1 MLRSAD
7 MSNTIPDEKVYFV
20 TITTNF
26 RTMKTYNSVDF
37 REESLKATTKLL
49 NFVELCLNLPVIFII
64 CIIIVVTWSLIGSNI
79 LSSRKTK
86 FIQTPWNTLTDYVLF
101 LFDFISTTHLHTGC
115 DHLRILLMLKAVE
128 YSKRNTCSSHHTT
141 CLEKTQIGKNAR
153 CLPG

>member
-49 NFVELCLNLPVIFII
+49 NFVELCLNLPVSFII
-64 CIIIVVTWSLIGSNI
+64 CIIIVVTRSLVGSNI
-79 LSSRKTK
+79 LSSRKTM
-86 FIQTPWNTLTDYVLF
+86 FIQTP
-101 LFDFISTTHLHTGC
+101 
-115 DHLRILLMLKAVE
+115 
-128 YSKRNTCSSHHTT
+128 
-141 CLEKTQIGKNAR
+141 
-153 CLPG
+153 